1 METEYNS
8 YRLGLTNK
16 RAVWLVNWLWEVVTT
31 GSVMARDM
39 SHKLGRLGFAAI
51 ALDWERPFLGPL
63 YAWSSAIQGKAGP
76 MKLPVMLRVLMSWLA
91 SRLDGGE
98 RLQRPDVGVPWSS
111 IRMLNCLE
119 IFAGCQGPWFSLE
132 VEKGWA
138 PWAFVKGDTKKV
150 IAALELLATLIGVRL
165 WVLEGQTKQTS
176 RVAIKGYT
184 DNQSNESLLKKFMTW
199 KFPSTLIL
207 MELAEELTAKRC
219 ELKLHWLRRD
229 KNQLADDLTN
239 EKFDSFDKEFRVPLE
254 GADIQWRILDLT
266 QSAEGFYQELRAR
279 KDEGRAE
286 PHRFKKL
293 ASSKKRKL
301 APW

>member
-1 METEYNS
+1 M
-8 YRLGLTNK
+8 
-16 RAVWLVNWLWEVVTT
+16 
-31 GSVMARDM
+31 
-39 SHKLGRLGFAAI
+39 
-51 ALDWERPFLGPL
+51 
-63 YAWSSAIQGKAGP
+63 
-76 MKLPVMLRVLMSWLA
+76 
-91 SRLDGGE
+91 
-98 RLQRPDVGVPWSS
+98 
-111 IRMLNCLE
+111 
-119 IFAGCQGPWFSLE
+119 
-132 VEKGWA
+132 
-138 PWAFVKGDTKKV
+138 

-165 WVLEGQTKQTS
+165 WVPEGQTKQTS

-184 DNQSNESLLKKFMTW
+184 DNQSNESLLKKFMTS

-229 KNQLADDLTN
+229 ENQLADDLTN

-254 GADIQWRILDLT
+254 GADIQWRILDKLT

-279 KDEGRAE
+279 KDEGRAK
-286 PHRFKKL
+286 PSRFKKL